1 MGRYRDQYYYLWEY
15 LSFPVQLVLFV
26 LIIVLLLGFSWY
38 INYESVLED
47 LVVQVKILL
56 ALVPLVLLL
65 VVHCLSAP
73 AGSLPIPLPE
83 ERESL
88 HRAGG
93 SPWGLALLLLFLF
106 FMITYQA
113 SFHQRWFPLATR

>member
-26 LIIVLLLGFSWY
+26 LILVLVLGFSWY

-73 AGSLPIPLPE
+73 AGSFPIPLPE

-106 FMITYQA
+106 FMITYQS